1 MNPVWFAILMI
12 AIIFNIGIIFWGKS
26 RGNNKK
32 QRLHN
37 TKLKKKE
44 KLHLSIFDRLLF
56 LYVLSMVALLFCDV
70 LGINVF
76 FSFSTMIINMIC
88 SCYLYIHY
96 VKRRNREVHYD
107 VLR

>member
-1 MNPVWFAILMI
+1 MIVI
-12 AIIFNIGIIFWGKS
+12 AIIFNLGIIFFGKS

-37 TKLKKKE
+37 TNFKKGRNDIC
-44 KLHLSIFDRLLF
+44 LFFDRLLF
-56 LYVLSMVALLFCDV
+56 FYVLSMVALLFCDV

-107 VLR
+107 V